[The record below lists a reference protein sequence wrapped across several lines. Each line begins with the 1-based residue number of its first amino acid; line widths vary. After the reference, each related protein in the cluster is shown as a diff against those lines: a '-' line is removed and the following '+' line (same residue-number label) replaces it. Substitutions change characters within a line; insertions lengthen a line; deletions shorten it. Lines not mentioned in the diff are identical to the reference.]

1 MYEHEL
7 YHIEKEI
14 AAYNNINLPKSLK
27 LDFNEPEYPKT
38 AQDQILL
45 DEHRLRHNMINET
58 DLLMEYNKDLTKQE
72 AEKIIES
79 NKEVNSGSNVQIDE
93 VPVQIDEEEE

>member
-1 MYEHEL
+1 
-7 YHIEKEI
+7 
-14 AAYNNINLPKSLK
+14 
-27 LDFNEPEYPKT
+27 
-38 AQDQILL
+38 
-45 DEHRLRHNMINET
+45 MINET